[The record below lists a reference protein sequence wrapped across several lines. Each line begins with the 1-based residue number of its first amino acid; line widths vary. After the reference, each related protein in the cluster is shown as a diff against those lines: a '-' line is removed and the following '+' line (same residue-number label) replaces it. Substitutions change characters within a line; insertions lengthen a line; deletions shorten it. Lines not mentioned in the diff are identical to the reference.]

1 MSVHS
6 NSTTSQSGSFSALLD
21 SDKGLVDAGH
31 YTSNFTRHRPPHRN
45 DRNLSPSQYNG
56 PMTDSNNAANDGLA
70 TGRGNG
76 YNPQGYAGSAQSTT
90 DSTAP
95 TMVREGGTVAET
107 PTPRKHLLYWIN
119 RDYDA
124 PTERRLT
131 EQAVDALNHDSLG
144 GGDIGEWITRGVY
157 AVGRGA
163 AASPGSAGG
172 GPNTSVVVLGHGPHS
187 RVTLATTTGS
197 SSGSR
202 GSSSSH
208 HHYYHDR
215 MAENVCAAGWQ
226 FDDVPAFPARRAE
239 NIDDADIA

>member
-6 NSTTSQSGSFSALLD
+6 NSTTSQGGSSSALLD
-21 SDKGLVDAGH
+21 SDKGLVDARH

-45 DRNLSPSQYNG
+45 DRNLSSSQYDG

-76 YNPQGYAGSAQSTT
+76 YNPQGYARSAQSTT
-90 DSTAP
+90 ESTAP
-95 TMVREGGTVAET
+95 TTVMGGTVAET
-107 PTPRKHLLYWIN
+107 PMPRKHLLYWIN

-124 PTERRLT
+124 PTERLT

-157 AVGRGA
+157 AVGRA

-172 GPNTSVVVLGHGPHS
+172 PSTSVVVLGHGPHS
-187 RVTLATTTGS
+187 RVTLATTGS
-197 SSGSR
+197 SSGTR

-208 HHYYHDR
+208 HYYHDR
-215 MAENVCAAGWQ
+215 VAENVCAAGWQ